1 MPPSPFPWAAL
12 PLGLFA
18 LLNFFLA
25 FMAPTQAQGTAGA
38 SFVFAVAG
46 AAIGLGLWRGQPLL
60 VGLGIVLGMGAPVWM
75 GRLMSGNV
83 NPLHIVVRAGLAAL
97 FFWIWLRSLP

>member
-1 MPPSPFPWAAL
+1 MTLSPFPWAAL

-25 FMAPTQAQGTAGA
+25 FLAPTQAKGTAGA

-46 AAIGLGLWRGQPLL
+46 AAIALGL
-60 VGLGIVLGMGAPVWM
+60 
-75 GRLMSGNV
+75 
-83 NPLHIVVRAGLAAL
+83 
-97 FFWIWLRSLP
+97 